1 MSNRYFNFLA
11 DLFVKWFSNR
21 EIAAGSRYQLTLD
34 SQNQVDQ
41 LYDALSNV
49 TTNASINVRI
59 FDMQPDGLNFQAKVL
74 TVDQNELVIVR
85 NADNITMD
93 FLVTLRNRV
102 GDQEGIW
109 RGKSIVFLSSSVLDS
124 ITGGAVD
131 ISSDGGPFNSNKLA
145 REVSSEISRSN
156 MRPFEV
162 SALEQVAA
170 EFEDPQFDFKLMDF
184 ADIYGILEQG
194 EITSADFPKLGL
206 FADEQ
211 LAGINDSKTQK
222 MRLEKNHEL
231 FQKIADIHAMPG
243 VEEAIDDLLPTLPSN
258 RKKQLLNDDEWA
270 DAKFEPIL
278 QADTKQRDARKVYAE
293 FDSDQFDAQKTTG
306 ITVWRRPEGTT
317 KAKLR
322 THNIIVFVDQQNS
335 DVAPIIELPFTS
347 NVREGDITKEIN
359 YDGVR
364 GAHIFE
370 RRAHGRRLK
379 ITVRLPREKN
389 VAATKLT
396 FEQNGVAASKNVFKI
411 LAVRAPEQDFLSIKS
426 QYTLTVKIKAIV
438 VNVFE
443 VQTALTFSTG
453 ETVQTAINNSTQ
465 LNRRFAIDDGYSYDF
480 NNYKFDDDEAI
491 MFPLAIG
498 TEAVDIKLATEQVK
512 PVPRSAMMID
522 IERRTSMENVVV
534 NGVQQLSIGNS
545 LVYTRKEQQRYLEL
559 ERDVLISNT
568 FYIDISNGESKS
580 VDLDLPD
587 VIIAKIQAVR
597 RAVQDAGTLP
607 SLSVVGDNPVSN
619 ALVEYYQA
627 VAAVIDGIE
636 NDSMLSPMIQN
647 LAKLGTV
654 RRNDS
659 VYYSPLAPI
668 NVMYFQ
674 ITEAQIGNERLSRN
688 VNHRL
693 STDRLVPYLQFGEE
707 MLESSIDDNAP
718 HWVMYNPIKTTG
730 TDSDIA
736 DLVSSRIYN
745 FLENFSYLFKVNRQF
760 ALHVAVKNI
769 TDHKYIVIGAI
780 NALIEKITKFA
791 DKARRSNDSRGVPT
805 LDDLHP
811 IQIYFAGD
819 DKDSDVDNNQL
830 VREFFNAQT
839 LDQLVNLGVQQL
851 KTSVINQFSDRDIL
865 LALQRNIQ
873 IYNKID
879 PKLDYHITFYEFAK
893 QSSPTVISAD
903 KLKMNTALGG
913 ILASSEYTQMRGWG
927 VGFGTM
933 GNPDVNEYPITSFA
947 AKWNALVAATKTGND
962 SFELGKTIVNYE
974 SKLDDSS
981 LEDDFD
987 SSDWVTFIEP
997 RLDLDA
1003 FNTLKDLYVI
1013 HYTDKNVTSN
1023 VDSITVTKRVDR
1035 YNQIIR
1041 EMLDKQAERYENF
1054 PVPTTESLAQV
1065 ISAFNLLN
1073 GVWLLRILNTHQSN
1087 PNIVRE
1093 KLSAIAAY
1101 KMVIGVLD
1109 TKDTYW
1115 IPISLEE
1122 LLRITGGSGLSK
1134 QDSMLSGSQLADL
1147 KSASDDILMMGA
1159 QIGDKGDITM
1169 RILPV
1174 EVKVGENSAG
1184 VLTKAKSQVA
1194 NTIRFLNQAVLETD
1208 SFSGRVFRDFF
1219 VTLYLNNLSKMESSG
1234 VYQSKDYS
1242 AVEALKNQL
1251 KNEQVKFVNDAGNE
1265 FGNGLIVSFKQDV
1278 IYRNFELLSVDD
1290 EHNVTKIEVPESDAY
1305 AVPGQSLDTVVADI
1319 KHGKAGFETS
1329 RIPEYLESAEIDES
1343 KWTSLKKKSVVVVPT
1358 HRAEDLRRNVNT
1370 FQSNSVSVVGE
1381 TVAKMP
1387 RMTDS
1392 DKSTVKDDSESQIL
1406 QSNEQYQQGKSDV
1419 KESVITDTTQK
1430 EVGANTNSNDPEVT
1444 HGLNVN
1450 AVSLPLGRIAGG
1462 TQTINWEYGNRELS
1476 NRHMLVSGKSGQGK
1490 TYFMQGLLLEMAN
1503 QNVSTLVIDYS
1514 DSYRIDQLDPM
1525 FVERMGDRI
1534 VNHIVA
1540 VDGMA
1545 LNPFKRVSIDY
1556 GGGMVLP
1563 EDIGTTAE
1571 RVAQTLDFVFD
1582 LGTQQHSA
1590 LVDYIAEGIETY
1602 GDNYGFEQL
1611 KAKIKEDKANTLYGR
1626 LQPLLNSPV
1635 FRKSD
1640 KQFDWADYF
1649 KNDGTMNIIQL
1660 MSIPRRVQNAVTE
1673 FLLWDLFHY
1682 AQSSGGD
1689 ESQPLPIFLDEVQ
1702 NLSFDRD
1709 SPAVKILREGRK
1721 FGISGIFATQ
1731 SIASINGSDRDSIW
1745 NAAMQMHFLP
1755 PEDQVVMLSKS
1766 VTADKSERDM
1776 IEQKLRNLQKGHALL
1791 RGPVM
1796 GPNGLTQQVN
1806 EIKILQIDER

>member
-11 DLFVKWFSNR
+11 DVFVKWFSDR
-21 EIAAGSRYQLTLD
+21 DIIAGSRYQLTLD
-34 SQNQVDQ
+34 SQGQVDQ
-41 LYDALSNV
+41 LYDALSGV
-49 TTNASINVRI
+49 KTNANVSVRT
-59 FDMQPDGLNFQAKVL
+59 FDMQADGLNFQAKLL
-74 TVDQNELVIVR
+74 TVDQNQLVIVR

-145 REVSSEISRSN
+145 SEVDHAINRSK

-162 SALEQVAA
+162 SALQQVAA
-170 EFEDPQFDFKLMDF
+170 EFKDPQFDFKLMDF
-184 ADIYGILEQG
+184 ADIYGIIEQG
-194 EITSADFPKLGL
+194 RIMPADFPKLGL
-206 FADEQ
+206 FVDEQ
-211 LAGINDSKTQK
+211 LAGINDSKTQV

-243 VEEAIDDLLPTLPSN
+243 VEEAVEDILPALPGN
-258 RKKQLLNDDEWA
+258 RKKQLVNDDEWTESE
-270 DAKFEPIL
+270 FEPIL

-293 FDSDQFDAQKTTG
+293 FDSDRFDAQKNEAA
-306 ITVWRRPEGTT
+306 IWRRPEGTT
-317 KAKLR
+317 KAKMR
-322 THNIIVFVDQQNS
+322 THNIIVFVDQQNTDQVPS
-335 DVAPIIELPFTS
+335 FELPFT
-347 NVREGDITKEIN
+347 NTVREGDIIREIN

-364 GAHIFE
+364 GKDIFS
-370 RRAHGRRLK
+370 RHAHGRRLT
-379 ITVRLPREKN
+379 IAVQLPRDKN

-411 LAVRAPEQDFLSIKS
+411 LAVRAPEENFLSIKS
-426 QYTLTVKIKAIV
+426 QYTLTVKMRAII

-443 VQTALTFSTG
+443 IQTALTFSTG
-453 ETVQTAINNSTQ
+453 ETVSTSINNSAQ
-465 LNRRFAIDDGYSYDF
+465 LNRRFALDDGYSYDF
-480 NNYKFDDDEAI
+480 SNYKFDDDDAI
-491 MFPLAIG
+491 VFPLAIG
-498 TEAVDIKLATEQVK
+498 AESLDIKLATEQVK
-512 PVPRSAMMID
+512 PVPRSAMSID
-522 IERRTSMENVVV
+522 IERRTSMQNVVA

-545 LVYTRKEQQRYLEL
+545 LVYTRKEHQRYLEL
-559 ERDVLISNT
+559 ERNVLESES
-568 FYIDISNGESKS
+568 FCIDISNGRPEPIP
-580 VDLDLPD
+580 LDLPNTIVD
-587 VIIAKIQAVR
+587 KIQAVKQ
-597 RAVQDAGTLP
+597 AVLGAETLP
-607 SLSVVGDNPVSN
+607 SLSVVGDNAVSH
-619 ALVEYYQA
+619 ALSEYYQA
-627 VAAVIDGIE
+627 VAMLIDEIE
-636 NDSMLSPMIQN
+636 DDSMLPQTIQN

-654 RRNDS
+654 RKNNS

-674 ITEAQIGNERLSRN
+674 ITESQISNERLSRN

-707 MLESSIDDNAP
+707 MLESSVDDNAP
-718 HWVMYNPIKTTG
+718 HWVMYNPIKNTG

-736 DLVSSRIYN
+736 DLVSSRISN

-760 ALHVAVKNI
+760 ALHIAVKNI

-780 NALIEKITKFA
+780 NALIERITNFA
-791 DKARRSNDSRGVPT
+791 DKAKRSSDTRGVPT

-811 IQIYFAGD
+811 IQIYFAAD
-819 DKDSDVDNNQL
+819 EKDADVDNNQL

-839 LDQLVNLGVQQL
+839 LDQLINMGVQQL

-879 PKLDYHITFYEFAK
+879 LKLDYHITFYEFAK
-893 QSSPTVISAD
+893 QSRPNVISTD

-913 ILASSEYTQMRGWG
+913 ILSSSEYTQMQGWG
-927 VGFGTM
+927 LGFGTM
-933 GNPDVNEYPITSFA
+933 GNHDVNDYPITSFA
-947 AKWNALVAATKTGND
+947 SKWNALVAATKTKND
-962 SFELGKTIVNYE
+962 SFGLGKTIVNYE
-974 SKLDDSS
+974 SKLDDQA
-981 LEDDFD
+981 LEADFD

-997 RLDLDA
+997 RLDIDA

-1041 EMLDKQAERYENF
+1041 EMLDKQVERYENF

-1073 GVWLLRILNTHQSN
+1073 GVWLLRILNTHQNN

-1122 LLRITGGSGLSK
+1122 LLRITGGAGLSK
-1134 QDSMLSGSQLADL
+1134 QDSMLNGSQLADL
-1147 KSASDDILMMGA
+1147 KSASDDILMMGV
-1159 QIGDKGDITM
+1159 QVGDDGDITM

-1194 NTIRFLNQAVLETD
+1194 NTIRFLNDAVLDTE

-1219 VTLYLNNLSKMESSG
+1219 VTLYLNNLSKMQSSG
-1234 VYQSKDYS
+1234 VYQSKNYS
-1242 AVEALKNQL
+1242 AVEKLKDQL
-1251 KNEQVKFVNDAGNE
+1251 KNEKVKFVNDAGNE

-1290 EHNVTKIEVPESDAY
+1290 EHSVTKIEVPESDAY
-1305 AVPGQSLDTVVADI
+1305 AVPGQSLDAVVADI

-1329 RIPEYLESAEIDES
+1329 RIPEYSESAEADES
-1343 KWTSLKKKSVVVVPT
+1343 KWTNLKKRPVVVAPPHHSKNLQPNAT
-1358 HRAEDLRRNVNT
+1358 KTESKA
-1370 FQSNSVSVVGE
+1370 VGAIAE
-1381 TVAKMP
+1381 TVAKIP
-1387 RMTDS
+1387 GAVDA
-1392 DKSTVKDDSESQIL
+1392 VESGNRAPQP
-1406 QSNEQYQQGKSDV
+1406 
-1419 KESVITDTTQK
+1419 
-1430 EVGANTNSNDPEVT
+1430 NDPAQQAQADVETSLKTGNTESLVT
-1444 HGLNVN
+1444 SEQGVAGPDTKSSDEENVFN
-1450 AVSLPLGRIAGG
+1450 VSTVSLPLGRIVGS

-1490 TYFMQGLLLEMAN
+1490 TYFMQGLLLEMTK
-1503 QNVSTLVIDYS
+1503 QNVSSLVIDYS
-1514 DSYRIDQLDPM
+1514 DSYKIDQLNPQ
-1525 FVERMGDRI
+1525 FVEQMGSRI
-1534 VNHIVA
+1534 VNHIVGIE
-1540 VDGMA
+1540 GMA
-1545 LNPFKRVSIDY
+1545 LNPFKRVNIDY
-1556 GGGMVLP
+1556 GGGVVMP
-1563 EDIGTTAE
+1563 EDTGTTAE

-1582 LGTQQHSA
+1582 LGTQQHSS
-1590 LVDYIAEGIETY
+1590 LVDYIRDGIESY

-1611 KAKIKEDKANTLYGR
+1611 KARIQEEKANSLYGR

-1635 FRKSD
+1635 FRKQD
-1640 KQFDWADYF
+1640 RKFDWSDFF

-1660 MSIPRRVQNAVTE
+1660 MGIPRRVQNAVTE

-1682 AQSSGGD
+1682 AQSEGGD
-1689 ESQPLPIFLDEVQ
+1689 ESKPLPIFLDEVQ

-1721 FGISGIFATQ
+1721 FGLSGIFATQ
-1731 SIASINGSDRDSIW
+1731 SIASINGSDSDSIW

-1766 VTADKSERDM
+1766 VTADKAERDM

-1806 EIKILQIDER
+1806 EIKILQMDER